1 MVQFLPRDKYF
12 GVSMNQKFM
21 TNLLKDFRKFALDKT
36 NVKRDS
42 LDYLSKNMT
51 PYILEER
58 KLNVTQ
64 MDVFSRLMLDRII
77 YFSGEVTPEVCDMV
91 NAQLL
96 YLNNSDGDNGR
107 DIQLFINSP
116 GGSVVDGL
124 SVVDTMNFIDCD
136 VSTTCM
142 GMAASMG
149 SVLLSNGTIGKRYV
163 LPHSRVMIHQVSSSM
178 RGTVS
183 DMEIEFA
190 ETQRCKKDVYNV
202 LAQNT
207 GHTYEEMEKLCD
219 RNNWF
224 IGSEAV
230 DELHIADKVIEC
242 NK

>member
-1 MVQFLPRDKYF
+1 M
-12 GVSMNQKFM
+12 
-21 TNLLKDFRKFALDKT
+21 
-36 NVKRDS
+36 
-42 LDYLSKNMT
+42 
-51 PYILEER
+51 
-58 KLNVTQ
+58 
-64 MDVFSRLMLDRII
+64 
-77 YFSGEVTPEVCDMV
+77 
-91 NAQLL
+91 
-96 YLNNSDGDNGR
+96 
-107 DIQLFINSP
+107 FINSP

-149 SVLLSNGTIGKRYV
+149 SVLLSNGAIGKRYV

>member
-1 MVQFLPRDKYF
+1 
-12 GVSMNQKFM
+12 M

-149 SVLLSNGTIGKRYV
+149 SVLLSNGAIGKRYV

-224 IGSEAV
+224 IGKEAV
-230 DELHIADKVIEC
+230 DDLHIADKVIEC
-242 NK
+242 NKR